1 MPVLPTEETGSGS
14 FRWPT
19 PRAGKTSDE
28 DEEKWLVR
36 NRAGKVSTPPLTLA
50 VKMWPTPKDS
60 AGGPDYAKAERGKK
74 PGGSP
79 SPSLP
84 TVVGG
89 SLNPTWV
96 EWLMGW
102 PLGWT
107 DCAVSAMDRFRQWC
121 GSHMGSCPGD
131 SVQAL
136 DGSVQ
141 ALDER
146 EAA

>member
-14 FRWPT
+14 WQTPT
-19 PRAGKTSDE
+19 VEDAGRKGSVEDMRKYLEEGQTSGCR
-28 DEEKWLVR
+28 LR
-36 NRAGKVSTPPLTLA
+36 NQVQ
-50 VKMWPTPKDS
+50 MWPTPKAS

-107 DCAVSAMDRFRQWC
+107 DCAVSGMDRFREWC
-121 GSHMGSCPGD
+121 GSHTASCPGD
-131 SVQAL
+131 SVQ
-136 DGSVQ
+136 G
-141 ALDER
+141 LDER
-146 EAA
+146 AA